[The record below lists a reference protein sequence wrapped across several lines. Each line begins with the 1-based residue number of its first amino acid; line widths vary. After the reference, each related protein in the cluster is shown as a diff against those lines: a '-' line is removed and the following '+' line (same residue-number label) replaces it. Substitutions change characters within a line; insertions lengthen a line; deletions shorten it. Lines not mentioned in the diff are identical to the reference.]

1 MRTDAPR
8 PSRTVFLC
16 ALAVV
21 GTLVHSA
28 CSPAEAAPTP
38 AAAAPAGPSA
48 PPAGATAQGDTY
60 EVALVLPAS
69 AKPGVAATARVVVK
83 AKGPYHV
90 NKDYPMAFRPD
101 AAASTVTFAGAKI
114 PLGPGAEKTACKDFP
129 AEACALSAPLA
140 FTAAA
145 AGEAKLAGT
154 VSFSVCNPERCLIEK
169 VALAAGVTVK

>member
-28 CSPAEAAPTP
+28 CTPAAAAPTP
-38 AAAAPAGPSA
+38 AAATAA
-48 PPAGATAQGDTY
+48 PAGATAQGDTY
-60 EVALVLPAS
+60 EVALVPPAT
-69 AKPGVAATARVVVK
+69 AKPGVAASARVVVK

-114 PLGPGAEKTACKDFP
+114 PLGPGAEKTACKEFP
-129 AEACALSAPLA
+129 AEACALSAPLG

-169 VALAAGVTVK
+169 VTLAASVAVK